1 MMNDPVGAVVALPIA
16 NWDEVNPGA
25 EPNEARWPVRIQ
37 RGGANSGAWFFP
49 FRPSDSE
56 DRKRVRT

>member
-1 MMNDPVGAVVALPIA
+1 MDYMMHDPVGAVVALPIAKFKLCAFFVRVLCGLGA

-37 RGGANSGAWFFP
+37 R
-49 FRPSDSE
+49 
-56 DRKRVRT
+56 